1 MTMLSDNWA
10 EALEPGLRGIFTQ
23 AMSDYKNFPD
33 YRKMI
38 FNVEGSQRAFEEYLG
53 VGGTGT
59 MDEWDNS
66 IGVSYEDTEKGFNPS
81 FRHKKFSKG
90 KKIERE
96 LYDDNMYGE
105 IKSRILSLADSVYFT
120 YQKHAASV
128 FNNAFKASVYGADE
142 KPLCAIDHPKL
153 PGSSN
158 TFSNAGTYELTAENV
173 ENVRTKMMEWT
184 DDKGNEILALPD
196 TLIVPTTLRK
206 TALIIAETKE
216 EPFQSDYGVNVWSNG
231 SLKVIE
237 WPFLTDPN
245 AWFMVA
251 SGRKKRDLL
260 WFDRRKPDF
269 ANEKTF
275 DTEVAKYKVVAR
287 FSYGWKTPYFVY
299 GCNPS

>member
-23 AMSDYKNFPD
+23 AMSDYKSFPD
-33 YRKMI
+33 YVRKI
-38 FNVEGSQRAFEEYLG
+38 FTVESSKRAFEEYLG

-81 FRHKKFSKG
+81 FRHKKYSKG

-105 IKSRILSLADSVYFT
+105 IKSRILTLADSVYFT
-120 YQKHAASV
+120 RQKHGAGV
-128 FNNAFKASVYGADE
+128 FNNAFSNSVLGVDE
-142 KPLCAIDHPKL
+142 KPLCSTAHPKM

-173 ENVRTKMMEWT
+173 ENVRTAMMAWT

-196 TLIVPTTLRK
+196 TLIVPTALRK
-206 TALIIAETKE
+206 TAIIIAETKE
-216 EPFQSDYGVNVWSNG
+216 EPFQSDYGVNIWRGN
-231 SLKVIE
+231 LKVVE
-237 WPFLTDPN
+237 NPFLTDTN
-245 AWFMVA
+245 AWFMTS
-251 SGRKKRDLL
+251 SGRQKRDLL